1 MPKRTT
7 SRDVA
12 ARAGVSQSTVSHV
25 LTGKTT
31 VTDATRQ
38 RVLAAMEELRYR
50 PNLAARSMRTRK
62 SGRLAVVMPLT
73 TPSIGDAISGAAE
86 AAQEAGYVL
95 ELQGLT
101 GTAEARKQRLLE
113 IAGTGEFEGI
123 LSFMSVPGGDDLD
136 EHTTVFALSAYD
148 ENLHVSGE
156 MAEAGAIAEIIE
168 TLATQGHRRFLHI
181 AGPEDYASAL
191 ARRAAYEST
200 IARLGLDS
208 LGVIAGDWSGDS
220 GERALRTLPDDTPP
234 VAIIAS
240 NDLVAAGAIRG
251 AHARGWTV
259 PGQVSVSGWDDLD
272 LSAFLDPSLT
282 TVALDRQALGRH
294 AVHRLLAKMRGEAEP
309 ERAGSLARV
318 VWRESTGTL
327 HPSD

>member
-1 MPKRTT
+1 
-7 SRDVA
+7 
-12 ARAGVSQSTVSHV
+12 
-25 LTGKTT
+25 
-31 VTDATRQ
+31 
-38 RVLAAMEELRYR
+38 
-50 PNLAARSMRTRK
+50 
-62 SGRLAVVMPLT
+62 
-73 TPSIGDAISGAAE
+73 
-86 AAQEAGYVL
+86 
-95 ELQGLT
+95 
-101 GTAEARKQRLLE
+101 
-113 IAGTGEFEGI
+113 
-123 LSFMSVPGGDDLD
+123 
-136 EHTTVFALSAYD
+136 
-148 ENLHVSGE
+148 